1 MYKLNLKQFKE
12 INKALNPHE
21 SGELVNAVNA
31 RDIYSF
37 LGVKSKYAD
46 WIKLRIS
53 KYGFIE
59 DIDYVKTSSQK
70 SERAI
75 TGAAE
80 VFTPIEYHLSP
91 DMTKQIAMV
100 ENNDKGKLVRLYYID
115 LEKRAIEKQESNKLR
130 SELRGEFPL
139 MTKGIVDSLD
149 GKDAKFYHFTN
160 ECDLIN
166 KIALGC
172 TASKFR
178 NDNDVDDKDSI
189 RDYLTKEQK
198 AAILGLQRANTVY
211 IDDGLDFNARKEKL
225 KRLFDRK
232 YKQTLIDEILLLS
245 A

>member
-31 RDIYSF
+31 RDIHAY
-37 LGVKSKYAD
+37 LGVGRDFSN
-46 WIKLRIS
+46 WIKQRIN
-53 KYGFIE
+53 KYGFVE
-59 DIDYVKTSSQK
+59 NIDYIRLAKT
-70 SERAI
+70 
-75 TGAAE
+75 GE
-80 VFTPIEYHLSP
+80 VINQQLTDVGNPIEYHLSP

-100 ENNDKGKLVRLYYID
+100 ENNDKGRIVRLYYID
-115 LEKRAIEKQESNKLR
+115 LERRSIERQESNKLR

-139 MTKGIVDSLD
+139 MTKAIVDSLD

>member
-31 RDIYSF
+31 RDIHAY
-37 LGVKSKYAD
+37 LGVGRDFST
-46 WIKLRIS
+46 WIKQRIK
-53 KYGFIE
+53 KYDFVE
-59 DIDYVKTSSQK
+59 NIDYVALTKTGELDIRGIQT
-70 SERAI
+70 A
-75 TGAAE
+75 
-80 VFTPIEYHLSP
+80 IEYHLSP

-115 LEKRAIEKQESNKLR
+115 LEKRTIEKQESNKLR
-130 SELRGEFPL
+130 AELRGEFPL
-139 MTKGIVDSLD
+139 MTKAIVDSLE
-149 GKDAKFYHFTN
+149 GKEAKFYNFTN

-166 KIALGC
+166 RISLGC

-178 NDNDVDDKDSI
+178 KDNDVEDKESI

-211 IDDGLDFNARKEKL
+211 IDDGLEFESRKEKL
-225 KRLFDRK
+225 TRLFNKK